1 MSVRGSTGSRRL
13 KNQGQTAGRA
23 GEEAE
28 SSGSGRGS
36 HQLAPP
42 PPQPLLLPPQGSEA
56 GGACREKLGGGCP
69 GGLGGEPFMGEV
81 GMAVESCRKEPSPES
96 SHLGHCP
103 PGIRPLGCWKL
114 DLHQLAASP
123 SYYTE
128 RPDHGELSQGDRG
141 HQREQLGPI
150 EFSNKDF
157 QFWHPE

>member
-1 MSVRGSTGSRRL
+1 MSVRSSAGSRRL
-13 KNQGQTAGRA
+13 KNWGQTAGHA

-36 HQLAPP
+36 HQLGT
-42 PPQPLLLPPQGSEA
+42 PQPLLLPPQDSEA
-56 GGACREKLGGGCP
+56 GAAEKSWEEAAQGAWEGNPSEK
-69 GGLGGEPFMGEV
+69 
-81 GMAVESCRKEPSPES
+81 ACRKEPSPES

-114 DLHQLAASP
+114 DSHQLAASP

-128 RPDHGELSQGDRG
+128 LPDHGEQSQGDRG
-141 HQREQLGPI
+141 HRREQLGPI

-157 QFWHPE
+157 QFWHLE